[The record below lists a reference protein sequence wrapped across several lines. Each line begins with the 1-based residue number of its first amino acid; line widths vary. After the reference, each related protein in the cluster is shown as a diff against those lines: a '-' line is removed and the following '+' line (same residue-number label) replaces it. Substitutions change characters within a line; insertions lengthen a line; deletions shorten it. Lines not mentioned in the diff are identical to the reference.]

1 MTLILPNVIQNMILN
16 NIQEVSICRSDILG
30 NANASTVTFKLYNS
44 HLMKMNLI
52 IVFWE
57 VLEINYKNM

>member
-30 NANASTVTFKLYNS
+30 NANASTVTFKPYNS
-44 HLMKMNLI
+44 QST
-52 IVFWE
+52 
-57 VLEINYKNM
+57 